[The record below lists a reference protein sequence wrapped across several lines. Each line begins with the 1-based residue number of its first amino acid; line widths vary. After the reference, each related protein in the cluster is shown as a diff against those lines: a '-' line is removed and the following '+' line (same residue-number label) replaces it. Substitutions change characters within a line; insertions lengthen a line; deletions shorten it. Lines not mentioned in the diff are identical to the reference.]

1 MTQTGS
7 KMSGAA
13 RIAGSFG
20 GASLIGLFF
29 LWLAARGLPLDEV
42 RAYLAGADYGRLGVA
57 SLAFV
62 AIYAICHGARIWRWN
77 YLVRPLGEV
86 STSMVNQACTLGFT
100 AIVLLPL
107 RLGEF
112 VRPVVLS
119 RSSSLPASGLLATAV
134 VERVMDGLIITGL
147 LFLALSTYQGEAPV
161 AFARG
166 AGLIALMI
174 FLPAMIMCIIA
185 YTRRHWAEVIVEQ
198 TLGRVSS
205 KLASGVSGLLMG
217 FVEGFKS
224 LVDGQNLGR
233 FLAATALYWGT
244 NALSMWALLAL
255 GFDLEVNLWEM
266 ATVMA
271 VLVIGIMVPAGP
283 AMAGNFEF
291 FMSQGLGLFVD
302 LDVSLLAAQVAV
314 FAVLVH
320 VLQLLVIVLPG
331 AWVMARAPWLWR
343 RDARRVEASS
353 TRAD

>member
-1 MTQTGS
+1 MTQATA
-7 KMSGAA
+7 KISGGA
-13 RIAGSFG
+13 RIAVSFVV
-20 GASLIGLFF
+20 ASLIGGFF

-42 RAYLAGADYGRLGVA
+42 RAYLADADYGRLGVA
-57 SLAFV
+57 SLVFV
-62 AIYAICHGARIWRWN
+62 AIYIVCHGARIWRWN

-86 STSMVNQACTLGFT
+86 PTSTVNQACTLGFT

-119 RSSSLPASGLLATAV
+119 RSSELPASGLLATAV

-147 LFLALSTYQGEAPV
+147 LFVALWTYQGEAPV

-166 AGLIALMI
+166 AGLISLMI
-174 FLPAMIMCIIA
+174 FLPAMVMSVLA

-198 TLGRVSS
+198 TLGRVSQ
-205 KLASGVSGLLMG
+205 KLAAAVSGLLMG

-224 LVDGQNLGR
+224 LVDGRNLGR
-233 FLAATALYWGT
+233 FLAATAMYWGT
-244 NALSMWALLAL
+244 NALSMWALLTL
-255 GFDLEVNLWEM
+255 GFDLKVNLWEM

-302 LDVSLLAAQVAV
+302 LQLSALAAQVAV

-320 VLQLLVIVLPG
+320 ALQLLVIVLPG
-331 AWVMARAPWLWR
+331 AWVMARSPWLWR
-343 RDARRVEASS
+343 RDARREPEQTSAV
-353 TRAD
+353 D